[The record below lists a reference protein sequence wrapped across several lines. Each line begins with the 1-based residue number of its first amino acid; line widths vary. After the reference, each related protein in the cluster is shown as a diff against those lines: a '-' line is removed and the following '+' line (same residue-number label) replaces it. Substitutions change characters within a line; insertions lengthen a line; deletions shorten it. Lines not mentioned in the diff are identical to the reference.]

1 MHNDAIYRGNEKKTD
16 YNLNLLWG
24 EKEKC
29 EYIDLKHDFQS
40 SFYNFDSTILLEC
53 KPRTKAYNLE
63 ININTNSPEWD
74 MLNSKTRQV
83 FYLERHL
90 EGWETM
96 NFSHP
101 AINIDAEGKIGM
113 DFEGPFYDKK
123 YHIKSKT
130 DVLPSYE
137 ITYSSKLTSTPYMEL
152 NIEVPEDGF
161 KNIKYR
167 TDIARDGSGFSIV
180 GTHVHTDKPEE
191 VKENLAFALKLLSP
205 FTISL
210 KGYEDLK
217 FSMEIAEKL
226 HPRLVLLSEKIEA
239 IVKDRNHPINV
250 LIKSLRKQSKKQ
262 EEFYRN
268 AFEKLKENR
277 KEIRELLYPFIQP
290 TVEMIRNIRREA
302 DERTK
307 QAQDNYESFTVA
319 ANAFRN
325 IDYQGYA
332 NKAVTRIPQ
341 ESIEAIKSYLT
352 SRENN
357 IVKYQ
362 YTGPHP
368 FYWQNLFQVPQ
379 PWEGTY
385 RSPVFY
391 LLPHLNKEILFKRR
405 YIVSPIHKTAMIF
418 GTSHMYTFDG
428 KMYEFPDFPGSD
440 CTYMLAHDVREST
453 FSVLLSEQKLHILFP
468 EVTVTLDR
476 DNKIYLNNSRQ
487 ESGVP
492 IETPNGKVFVTREG
506 GIVSI
511 NSIGLKVLCNSQRSF
526 CVFILDPLYHS
537 GTIGL
542 LGNADGEAYN
552 DFSVSKLSIF

>member
-1 MHNDAIYRGNEKKTD
+1 
-16 YNLNLLWG
+16 
-24 EKEKC
+24 
-29 EYIDLKHDFQS
+29 
-40 SFYNFDSTILLEC
+40 
-53 KPRTKAYNLE
+53 
-63 ININTNSPEWD
+63 
-74 MLNSKTRQV
+74 
-83 FYLERHL
+83 
-90 EGWETM
+90 M

-319 ANAFRN
+319 GK
-325 IDYQGYA
+325 YKYA
-332 NKAVTRIPQ
+332 RI
-341 ESIEAIKSYLT
+341 SYMM
-352 SRENN
+352 
-357 IVKYQ
+357 II
-362 YTGPHP
+362 
-368 FYWQNLFQVPQ
+368 FYFL
-379 PWEGTY
+379 
-385 RSPVFY
+385 
-391 LLPHLNKEILFKRR
+391 KR
-405 YIVSPIHKTAMIF
+405 
-418 GTSHMYTFDG
+418 
-428 KMYEFPDFPGSD
+428 
-440 CTYMLAHDVREST
+440 
-453 FSVLLSEQKLHILFP
+453 
-468 EVTVTLDR
+468 
-476 DNKIYLNNSRQ
+476 
-487 ESGVP
+487 
-492 IETPNGKVFVTREG
+492 
-506 GIVSI
+506 
-511 NSIGLKVLCNSQRSF
+511 
-526 CVFILDPLYHS
+526 
-537 GTIGL
+537 
-542 LGNADGEAYN
+542 
-552 DFSVSKLSIF
+552 